1 MLSVEKF
8 GSAFILPPCFR
19 PAQTQMGPERSDL
32 VPIGHAEAGCR
43 MTAHPSIGDGLQG
56 DR

>member
-1 MLSVEKF
+1 VEKI
-8 GSAFILPPCFR
+8 GSVYILPPRFR

-32 VPIGHAEAGCR
+32 AQSGHAKAGCQ
-43 MTAHPSIGDGLQG
+43 MTANPSIGDGLQG